1 MFGLYKNADLDMRV
15 ARRRISASDRMKL
28 LDTREGLR
36 DSQSLLGKV
45 VIGVAR
51 RAAALGNLSS
61 QFWAAQTAAPKPP
74 GPKASR
80 RSFQQTACPRTA
92 PL

>member
-15 ARRRISASDRMKL
+15 ARRRISASDSMKL

-61 QFWAAQTAAPKPP
+61 RLWAAQTTVPKPP

-80 RSFQQTACPRTA
+80 
-92 PL
+92 